1 MDRSDNCVIL
11 NWNMC
16 ELNNP
21 ARRQVVKDLVFD
33 HRGTLVCLQETKLQ
47 EMDSLTVASTL
58 GPDFA

>member
-1 MDRSDNCVIL
+1 
-11 NWNMC
+11 MC